1 MKIVLKGDNL
11 GIGCKG
17 GIKDDECTGL
27 DLFQDLLGRLN
38 GKEEEVEKRI
48 QRRKVELVSGRY
60 GMKFVRGET
69 YVSSDIDKLLENIGK
84 MEEKAE
90 VAKEKKREERRRRK
104 NERKAAK
111 ASKVEQESQV
121 EESSASPPTEEL
133 TNKEEKGKKDKEKKP
148 KKSGSSTPAP
158 TSSSDPESKSKK
170 RKRGDD
176 AKKSKK
182 SKRDKKDKKD
192 GGEKRGRSKESS
204 DIEAPAWTSGTVTP
218 TALTG
223 RHAIRHRYI
232 AAKRRAVM
240 DTKALNEV
248 CFEILCLSVDQAVCV
263 MLISVCCRS

>member
-17 GIKDDECTGL
+17 GVRDDECTGL
-27 DLFQDLLGRLN
+27 DSFQDLLGRLN
-38 GKEEEVEKRI
+38 GEEEEVEKRV

-69 YVSSDIDKLLENIGK
+69 YVSSDISKLLENIGK
-84 MEEKAE
+84 MEEAE
-90 VAKEKKREERRRRK
+90 TAREKKREERRRKK

-111 ASKVEQESQV
+111 SSKAEQEDEV
-121 EESSASPPTEEL
+121 EESPASPLAEEL
-133 TNKEEKGKKDKEKKP
+133 ANKEEKRKKKEKKP
-148 KKSGSSTPAP
+148 KKSGSSTPAL
-158 TSSSDPESKSKK
+158 TSSSDSEAKPKK

-182 SKRDKKDKKD
+182 SKKDKRDKK
-192 GGEKRGRSKESS
+192 EKGDERGRSKESS
-204 DIEAPAWTSGTVTP
+204 DIETPALISGTVTP

-232 AAKRRAVM
+232 AAKRNAVM

-248 CFEILCLSVDQAVCV
+248 CFEIFCLSVYQAVCV
-263 MLISVCCRS
+263 GHANVCCRS

>member
-38 GKEEEVEKRI
+38 GKEEEVEKRV

-84 MEEKAE
+84 VEKAE
-90 VAKEKKREERRRRK
+90 VAKEKKREGRRRK

-111 ASKVEQESQV
+111 ASKAEQESQV
-121 EESSASPPTEEL
+121 EQSSASPPTEEL
-133 TNKEEKGKKDKEKKP
+133 TNKEEKGKKEKKKP

-176 AKKSKK
+176 AKNSKK
-182 SKRDKKDKKD
+182 RKRDKKDKKD
-192 GGEKRGRSKESS
+192 RGDKRERSKESS
-204 DIEAPAWTSGTVTP
+204 DTETPALTSGTATP

-232 AAKRRAVM
+232 AAKRSAVM

-248 CFEILCLSVDQAVCV
+248 CFEIFCLSVDQAVCA
-263 MLISVCCRS
+263 SC

>member
-17 GIKDDECTGL
+17 GVKDDECTGL

-38 GKEEEVEKRI
+38 GKEEEVEKRV
-48 QRRKVELVSGRY
+48 QRRKMELVSGRY

-69 YVSSDIDKLLENIGK
+69 YVSSDIDKLLEDIGK
-84 MEEKAE
+84 MEEGKAE
-90 VAKEKKREERRRRK
+90 TAKEKKREERRRRK

-111 ASKVEQESQV
+111 ASKAEQESQV

-133 TNKEEKGKKDKEKKP
+133 TNKEEKGKREKEKKP

-182 SKRDKKDKKD
+182 SKRDKRDKKD
-192 GGEKRGRSKESS
+192 GRDKRGRSKESS
-204 DIEAPAWTSGTVTP
+204 DIETPALTSGTVTP

-232 AAKRRAVM
+232 AAKRSAVM

-248 CFEILCLSVDQAVCV
+248 CFEIFCLSVYQAVCA
-263 MLISVCCRS
+263 SC